1 MDLKTFTA
9 QIELMHQ
16 EALRQSVSYE
26 DKWLNTFHGGRESA
40 HVEGENLAIVR
51 DFIGH
56 GVGPTIHEEPAVPHY
71 GEAGKGLR
79 FRSPK
84 AR

>member
-40 HVEGENLAIVR
+40 
-51 DFIGH
+51 
-56 GVGPTIHEEPAVPHY
+56 
-71 GEAGKGLR
+71 
-79 FRSPK
+79 RSSTQITERRMSGWIRK
-84 AR
+84 RQCSELSN